1 MLIVL
6 YTTPRRRPRLL
17 VLAALLLGAGATL
30 LAIAG

>member
-6 YTTPRRRPRLL
+6 YTTPRRRPWLL
-17 VLAALLLGAGATL
+17 ALFALLFGVGATL